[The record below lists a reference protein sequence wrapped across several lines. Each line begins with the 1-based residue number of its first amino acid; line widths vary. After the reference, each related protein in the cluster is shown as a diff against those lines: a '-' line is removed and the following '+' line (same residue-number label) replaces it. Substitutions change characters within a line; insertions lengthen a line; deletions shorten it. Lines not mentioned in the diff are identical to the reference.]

1 MLQQDMHLKKQGVH
15 LKKKV
20 DPAWRITLR
29 GIFASI

>member
-1 MLQQDMHLKKQGVH
+1 MLHRDMHLKKQGVH

-20 DPAWRITLR
+20 DPVERLPLR